1 MNRFK
6 ISAVLLLSGLFLTI
20 LQVHSVDRKPLP
32 RPVLKKRMGHR
43 PTGTRFRYDP
53 KAGKS
58 EEYQVNGEVIYDERT
73 GNFLFRWT
81 GVDGQRKTIVYEPA
95 NKLDAVVE
103 VGAVHIPEDNGF
115 RYSYILTNLPSSTR
129 KLQSLYLET
138 QAPVHEVN
146 TPDASWYSRPLTAY
160 LRGVFKVSDG
170 WGWSDTLW
178 ARAGLLPGEKVE
190 GMSFLSPGLPG
201 IVRCFVRNYRDAKG
215 VGEEMPEELVDAIA
229 QMNWEIPQ
237 GVTVGPVEPPRRV
250 QPAAFARKILEM
262 LEVSVE
268 QGWIESPSVAQEMR
282 VLLGNA
288 AAAFDRGELERAS
301 DLLESL
307 LKRVE
312 EENEQTLLSEA
323 YALLKFNVE
332 FLQTHLGRK

>member
-6 ISAVLLLSGLFLTI
+6 ISAVLLLSCLFLTV

-43 PTGTRFRYDP
+43 PTGTRFRHDP

-81 GVDGQRKTIVYEPA
+81 GRDGQRKTIVYEPA

-138 QAPVHEVN
+138 QAPVRDAKA
-146 TPDASWYSRPLTAY
+146 PDNSWYSRPLTPY
-160 LRGVFKVSDG
+160 LKGVFKVSAG

-237 GVTVGPVEPPRRV
+237 GVTVGPVEPPQRL

-268 QGWIESPSVAQEMR
+268 QGWIESPNVAQVMR

-307 LKRVE
+307 LKQVE